1 MYVGEYRV
9 ALDDK
14 SRMRIPSKLKN
25 QLGGQAVTIC
35 AGTEKSLFLMTET
48 QFRKWVGESA
58 ENSLI
63 SERERQNA
71 LRMISSTVF
80 YPEEDGQGRF
90 VLPAKLRAYAGIDK
104 KVVFLGAIN
113 RIEIWSEEAY
123 EASYGVDQLDIN
135 AAVKALNM

>member
-1 MYVGEYRV
+1 MYVGEYRG

-35 AGTEKSLFLMTET
+35 AGTEKALFLMTET